1 MTAKIV
7 AYFIT
12 NEKDVD
18 ETVLTIS
25 KEEDTLIMEYY
36 DSKIAVDVKEF
47 LKAVIDVILEEA
59 DAE

>member
-1 MTAKIV
+1 MAAKIV

-25 KEEDTLIMEYY
+25 KEEDTLILEYY

-47 LKAVIDVILEEA
+47 LKAVIDVILEEVKG
-59 DAE
+59 